1 LRKDIA
7 VAMILVFVDA
17 LKELPATL
25 LLRPFNFDTLAV
37 RVHALAADERLDEA
51 ALPALVMV
59 VISLGMVVV
68 LQKLTATK
76 NAP

>member
-1 LRKDIA
+1 VK
-7 VAMILVFVDA
+7 
-17 LKELPATL
+17 
-25 LLRPFNFDTLAV
+25 
-37 RVHALAADERLDEA
+37 VHALAADERLDEA

-59 VISLGMVVV
+59 LISLGMVAV